1 MNRFGRVVALML
13 LAAGVLAVTAQATK
27 PEAQAIELSGHLTG
41 PSTAAGSWTAAGY
54 VDDAGTYEE
63 TFRFARETIH
73 VEKVLVGS
81 KGTIVLR
88 VQAVAVW
95 IDACSVIFRAGSWS
109 IVGGTGAYERLKGG
123 GAPAA
128 TTTSFGNVCTGE
140 VQIGHAGQAHE
151 D

>member
-1 MNRFGRVVALML
+1 MNRFGQVVALML
-13 LAAGVLAVTAQATK
+13 LAAGALAVTAQASK
-27 PEAQAIELSGHLTG
+27 PEAQTIQLTGQLTG
-41 PSTAAGSWTAAGY
+41 PNTAAGTWTAAGF

-63 TFRFARETIH
+63 TFRFAGETIH

-88 VQAVAVW
+88 AQAVAVW

-123 GAPAA
+123 GSAA
-128 TTTSFGNVCTGE
+128 TTPTSFGDVCTGE
-140 VQIGHAGQAHE
+140 VQIGHAGKVHE